1 MRNEVAPMAGERS
14 PRTFGERRAA
24 RATRA
29 LAAVLMVGLAAVGC
43 ATEPTQRVGA
53 DRSKVGPQSEPPEA
67 ASLPTARSTTV
78 YDPNAA
84 AAADGSGAA
93 TPSASSGELDR
104 LIAVLTTSL
113 DGDGH
118 PPAHLDVQMQQPS
131 AGNQIAVTWTVADD
145 PTDKRARDRA
155 RSDAL
160 NVLQAVHE
168 SSLDYDSV
176 LLTINA
182 SMPDEYG
189 ATTIGK
195 AVRAKYSR
203 SLMRST
209 SLTRLSSEEVFRIA
223 DDKPAEIHPLY
234 R

>member
-1 MRNEVAPMAGERS
+1 
-14 PRTFGERRAA
+14 
-24 RATRA
+24 
-29 LAAVLMVGLAAVGC
+29 
-43 ATEPTQRVGA
+43 
-53 DRSKVGPQSEPPEA
+53 
-67 ASLPTARSTTV
+67 
-78 YDPNAA
+78 
-84 AAADGSGAA
+84 
-93 TPSASSGELDR
+93 
-104 LIAVLTTSL
+104 
-113 DGDGH
+113 
-118 PPAHLDVQMQQPS
+118 MQQPS

-160 NVLQAVHE
+160 NILQAVHE

-176 LLTINA
+176 LLIINA

-195 AVRAKYSR
+195 VVRAKYSR

-223 DDKPAEIHPLY
+223 DDKPAEIRPLY